1 MKELT
6 RLFYGAS
13 LGGEWSLTRHLLE
26 DAFKRNVFN
35 IDQVKE
41 ELSAAMADANFD
53 WAALADAH
61 PSFFVYGSAYTS
73 KEVLLYF
80 KVYIWDFLYP
90 EQQPTKEE
98 KKQFTSWMT
107 QRFPVDVWVGFD
119 EIIAAYN
126 QAFEGEKSLSYYQLL
141 YFSLTRLP
149 EAIAFRHETAK
160 EQFFLQ
166 NYGTERLL
174 EMRELHK
181 AFTYSRNYMGELD
194 LYSLRRFFSSKGIN
208 KDRLRRTISRCI
220 NDKTFDWKQRLGLK
234 NSIFMDFGSKY
245 TSQETFLIF
254 KLAIWPFL
262 HPEEVLSEE
271 QIRKIYQWI
280 KASFTAG
287 EWVEFDEIVCRYNKE
302 HEGAKMDY
310 YKLLCVC
317 NENYSD
323 LNYKHKAGTERYFF
337 QNKRVLTR
345 ADWIE
350 IEKRRREREATREK
364 RGEPKQLSRRKKSEM
379 YTFLMRHFS
388 SRERWVGLEEC
399 LVVYDEHRKKNRIRR
414 EVNKTQL
421 LDVLQNS
428 LFSHYYE
435 VKYEEEEQEYFFR
448 LKDRRNKGEGHAS

>member
-13 LGGEWSLTRHLLE
+13 VGGEWSLTRHLLE
-26 DAFKRNVFN
+26 DAFKRKVFN

-41 ELSAAMADANFD
+41 ELSVAMADASFD
-53 WAALADAH
+53 WVALADAH
-61 PSFFVYGSAYTS
+61 PSFFVYGSAYTN

-90 EQQPTKEE
+90 EEQPTKEE

-107 QRFPVDVWVGFD
+107 QHFPVDVWVGFD

-149 EAIAFRHETAK
+149 EAIAFRHETTK

-174 EMRELHK
+174 EMRELSK
-181 AFTYSRNYMGELD
+181 AFSISSGCMGSYHLKEA
-194 LYSLRRFFSSKGIN
+194 FSCNHLN
-208 KDRLRRTISRCI
+208 KDRLRRTISTCI

-234 NSIFMDFGSKY
+234 DGIFMDYASKY

-262 HPEEVLSEE
+262 YPEEVLSKE

-280 KASFTAG
+280 KESFTAG
-287 EWVEFDEIVCRYNKE
+287 EWVGFDEIVCRYNKE
-302 HEGAKMDY
+302 HEGAEMDY
-310 YKLLCVC
+310 YKLL
-317 NENYSD
+317 NLRGKYSSD
-323 LNYKHKAGTERYFF
+323 FNYKHEAGTERYFF
-337 QNKRVLTR
+337 RNKRILTR

-399 LVVYDEHRKKNRIRR
+399 LVVYDEHRKKNRIRK

-435 VKYEEEEQEYFFR
+435 VKYEEEQQEYFFR
-448 LKDRRNKGEGHAS
+448 LKDRRNKGKRV